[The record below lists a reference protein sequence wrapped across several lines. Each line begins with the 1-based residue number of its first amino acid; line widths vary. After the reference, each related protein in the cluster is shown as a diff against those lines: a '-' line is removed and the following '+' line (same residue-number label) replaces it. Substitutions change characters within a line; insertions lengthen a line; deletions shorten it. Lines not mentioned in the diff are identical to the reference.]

1 MEQFEFHP
9 ATTSFNRVWSTI
21 EPGVDELVLNEDS
34 QTGRRTTL
42 QRWQPGARN
51 QQDIFIHDYVEE
63 IFMVEGDLYDQNLQ
77 QGWEKGAYAYRKPG
91 MRHGPFKSE
100 RGCLMFIV
108 CIPVDTNEAQE
119 KTLSQSWFYFK
130 YLFGFYFT
138 GKTWSTSA
146 DAHMSDKFVALE
158 QDKCLFMYLLARSIN
173 AKNIVEAG
181 TSFGVSTMYLALA
194 VGQNVNAMRARD
206 DKVAGRVIA
215 TEWESSK
222 AERARKHWSEAGEEV
237 EPWIELREGDLRETL
252 SEEGMP
258 EEIDMM
264 LLDTWIPMALPAL
277 EIIKPRLK
285 RGAMILADNTKMAKA
300 LYKEFLDYIHDP
312 KNGFKTTTTAYS
324 GGLEMIV
331 YLP

>member
-1 MEQFEFHP
+1 MYIRNRNSSDFKTLSP
-9 ATTSFNRVWSTI
+9 PSSSTSITMAPSPTALQALEASPRVH
-21 EPGVDELVLNEDS
+21 GLL
-34 QTGRRTTL
+34 
-42 QRWQPGARN
+42 ARL
-51 QQDIFIHDYVEE
+51 HAE
-63 IFMVEGDLYDQNLQ
+63 
-77 QGWEKGAYAYRKPG
+77 
-91 MRHGPFKSE
+91 S
-100 RGCLMFIV
+100 
-108 CIPVDTNEAQE
+108 EAQE

-158 QDKCLFMYLLARSIN
+158 QDKCLFMYLIARSIN

-181 TSFGVSTMYLALA
+181 TSFG
-194 VGQNVNAMRARD
+194 NVNAMRARD

-237 EPWIELREGDLRETL
+237 EP
-252 SEEGMP
+252 GMP

-285 RGAMILADNTKMAKA
+285 RGAIILADNTKMAKA

>member
-1 MEQFEFHP
+1 MAPSPTALQALEASP
-9 ATTSFNRVWSTI
+9 RVH
-21 EPGVDELVLNEDS
+21 ELLIRLHAES
-34 QTGRRTTL
+34 
-42 QRWQPGARN
+42 
-51 QQDIFIHDYVEE
+51 
-63 IFMVEGDLYDQNLQ
+63 
-77 QGWEKGAYAYRKPG
+77 
-91 MRHGPFKSE
+91 
-100 RGCLMFIV
+100 
-108 CIPVDTNEAQE
+108 EAQE
-119 KTLSQSWFYFK
+119 KTISQTWFYFK

-138 GKTWSTSA
+138 GKTWSISA
-146 DAHMSDKFVALE
+146 DTHMSDN
-158 QDKCLFMYLLARSIN
+158 IN
-173 AKNIVEAG
+173 ATNIVEAG

-194 VGQNVNAMRARD
+194 VGQNVSAMRARGE
-206 DKVAGRVIA
+206 KVTGRVVG
-215 TEWESSK
+215 TEWETIK

-258 EEIDMM
+258 EEIDML

-285 RGAMILADNTKMAKA
+285 RGAIILADNTKMAEA